1 MRLEINVY
9 DENDT
14 IIKTCEAHTIDLEFG
29 TIRSLMK
36 LLNVDN
42 VNDTGELLNIVY
54 GAWEQLV
61 EVLGKCFPDME
72 ADDWEHARREWEHV
86 KLKELIPAILN
97 ILKASFADILSI
109 PKDPKN

>member
-1 MRLEINVY
+1 MKQAERLKFAKEVVLYEIRNQCIC
-9 DENDT
+9 ENDT

-61 EVLGKCFPDME
+61 EVLE
-72 ADDWEHARREWEHV
+72 NVSLIWRR
-86 KLKELIPAILN
+86 
-97 ILKASFADILSI
+97 
-109 PKDPKN
+109 

>member
-1 MRLEINVY
+1 M
-9 DENDT
+9 
-14 IIKTCEAHTIDLEFG
+14 
-29 TIRSLMK
+29 
-36 LLNVDN
+36 
-42 VNDTGELLNIVY
+42 Y

-72 ADDWEHARREWEHV
+72 ADDWEHV

-109 PKDPKN
+109 PKDQKN

>member
-9 DENDT
+9 DEKDT

-72 ADDWEHARREWEHV
+72 ADDWEHV